1 MTNLEKAKKIL
12 KDSGCTCVLCNGEQ
26 IYTSTERGVKPML
39 EFIDS
44 GTDLRGFSAADKVI
58 GKAAAMLFCHAGVA
72 EVYADVMSKAAADFL
87 SGRGIPF
94 SYGTL
99 TDKIIN
105 RKGDGICPMEQVT
118 AEISDTEEAICAIK
132 KRLAELRKD

>member
-1 MTNLEKAKKIL
+1 MTNLETAKETLKI
-12 KDSGCTCVLCNGEQ
+12 GNYTCVLCKGEQ
-26 IYTSTERGVKPML
+26 IYTATKRGVAPML
-39 EFIDS
+39 EFIDR

-58 GKAAAMLFCHAGVA
+58 GKAAAMLFVHAGVT

-87 SGRGIPF
+87 SKKGLPF
-94 SYGTL
+94 TYGEL

-118 AEISDTEEAICAIK
+118 ANINDTSEAIIAIK
-132 KRLAELRKD
+132 KRLEELRKG

>member
-1 MTNLEKAKKIL
+1 MTNLEKAKNLL
-12 KDSGCTCVLCNGEQ
+12 KSNGYTCVLYKDDKF
-26 IYTSTERGVKPML
+26 YTSTERGVAPML
-39 EFIDS
+39 EFIGS

-58 GKAAAMLFCHAGVA
+58 GKAAAMLFCHAEVA

-87 SGRGIPF
+87 SERKIPF
-94 SYGTL
+94 SYGEL

-118 AEISDTEEAICAIK
+118 ADINDTNKAIAAIK
-132 KRLAELRKD
+132 IRLKELRKG